1 MLADQR
7 FVSDRSDVLTFVTEP
22 LDGDMTLA
30 GPVDV
35 ELEVILSTTDADFV
49 VRLIDVFPD
58 DDPQSGCRMLVRGDV
73 MRGRF
78 RDGFSRPKAFTPGVP
93 ARVPFRMTDIAH
105 TFRAGHRVMIQVQS
119 TWFLLAERSPSSS
132 SMSGRA
138 ALRIS
143 CPAKSRCCTSGATL
157 RPLPCGGSEKA
168 DPVRRS
174 VPAYAAPRR
183 YARIA

>member
-1 MLADQR
+1 MPYIESFGERRPKEYMLADQR

-78 RDGFSRPKAFTPGVP
+78 RDGFSRPKAFTPAFRP
-93 ARVPFRMTDIAH
+93 AC
-105 TFRAGHRVMIQVQS
+105 
-119 TWFLLAERSPSSS
+119 RS
-132 SMSGRA
+132 A
-138 ALRIS
+138 
-143 CPAKSRCCTSGATL
+143 
-157 RPLPCGGSEKA
+157 
-168 DPVRRS
+168 
-174 VPAYAAPRR
+174 
-183 YARIA
+183 